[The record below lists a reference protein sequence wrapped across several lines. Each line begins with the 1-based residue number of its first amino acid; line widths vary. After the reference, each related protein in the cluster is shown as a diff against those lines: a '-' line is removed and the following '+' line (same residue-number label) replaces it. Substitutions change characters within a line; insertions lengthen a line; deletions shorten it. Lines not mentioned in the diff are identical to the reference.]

1 MSSTIC
7 VHEKVCPALCAEWL
21 AEAWSGGSELLEENG
36 VGCGEERELGPSFF
50 PGRRRMTA
58 GAKGGCNN
66 ESKSYTKRTVWGH
79 FLILKKM

>member
-1 MSSTIC
+1 MFMKRS
-7 VHEKVCPALCAEWL
+7 VRPFVQ
-21 AEAWSGGSELLEENG
+21 SGWQRPGQEVLELLEENG

-50 PGRRRMTA
+50 PGRRTTA